1 MTYLVL
7 SSLDERL
14 GRLKDCSCC
23 MMIAIK
29 VENRHFDNITA
40 IASNACEKMF
50 YEQGIVNQHQL
61 E

>member
-1 MTYLVL
+1 MKDL
-7 SSLDERL
+7 E
-14 GRLKDCSCC
+14 DCSCC
-23 MMIAIK
+23 TMIAIK